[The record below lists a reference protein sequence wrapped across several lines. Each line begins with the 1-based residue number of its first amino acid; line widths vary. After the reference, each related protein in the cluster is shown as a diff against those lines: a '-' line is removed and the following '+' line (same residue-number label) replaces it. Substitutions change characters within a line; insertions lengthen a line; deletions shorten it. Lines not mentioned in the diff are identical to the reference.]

1 MADPGRS
8 MLGWNSGGSWLHGS
22 CAQAAAS
29 KDDGKV
35 VDPDES
41 EEKLTFPWT
50 PLQKLTQFLWYQD
63 LEDVQVGFD
72 WVGLL
77 WPDLTVMI
85 SCSTYFPWEQFF
97 SELVGLKLQGLRSNY
112 TESWKLWGVQ
122 VPQHIWMKLL
132 RDKVLL
138 LCRQGNWRWKG
149 WNGHEPRGPENPAT
163 FFKQ

>member
-1 MADPGRS
+1 MIQMADPGRS

-41 EEKLTFPWT
+41 EEKLTFRFCDIKT
-50 PLQKLTQFLWYQD
+50 LKMFKLVLIEWGYCDLIWQSWSHAQRIFL
-63 LEDVQVGFD
+63 
-72 WVGLL
+72 
-77 WPDLTVMI
+77 
-85 SCSTYFPWEQFF
+85 EQFF
-97 SELVGLKLQGLRSNY
+97 SELVGLKLKGLRSNY

-138 LCRQGNWRWKG
+138 CAAKATEDEKDGTAMNPEVQRIQPPSLFKRIPQG
-149 WNGHEPRGPENPAT
+149 
-163 FFKQ
+163 